1 METSHQFTP
10 EETQEQNRLLAQ
22 DLGRYY
28 ETHTEDQASLARIR
42 ERLLQKGA
50 TSLPVV
56 DTGEF
61 QRAVHPRRERDARR
75 EFRSTYANHSS
86 LTTLAAAV
94 LVAILL
100 GSFALALQRQGTH
113 GGSGQAGVTPISS
126 TLSRC
131 ASQPFPV
138 LVDLCT
144 HRQLTDLRQSR
155 TIGTYVI
162 ELERAYLDMNQL
174 LIIYRVFPQSPG
186 RQIPASLTDALA
198 TTSQGLA
205 FQFSGGA
212 GSANGLNVVQFST
225 PALPAST
232 RILHFQVEV
241 KALRTILQHPPL
253 EGIPPSQPTVVRG
266 SATFDFSLSYHAGLV
281 VTPHQ
286 TVTVNGGSVTLE
298 HVLISPSQTIV
309 EGTTHGKVPTSMDY
323 TFLLQAAGRN
333 ASPAS
338 SGFGSNG
345 PFLIVYNDGLLGQH
359 GTWTFKITAI
369 SGQAGPWTFHFNVP

>member
-1 METSHQFTP
+1 MGTSHQFTP
-10 EETQEQNRLLAQ
+10 EETQEQNRLLAH
-22 DLGRYY
+22 DLGHYY
-28 ETHTEDQASLARIR
+28 ETHMEDQASLARIR

-50 TSLPVV
+50 TSLPVG
-56 DTGEF
+56 DPGEF
-61 QRAVHPRRERDARR
+61 QRAVHTRRERDARR
-75 EFRSTYANHSS
+75 AFRSTYANHPS

-94 LVAILL
+94 LVAVLL
-100 GSFALALQRQGTH
+100 GSFALALQRQGAH
-113 GGSGQAGVTPISS
+113 GGSGHPGVTPISS

-131 ASQPFPV
+131 VSQPFPV

-186 RQIPASLTDALA
+186 RQLPASLTDALA

-205 FQFSGGA
+205 FPLSGGA
-212 GSANGLNVVQFST
+212 GSANGLNVMQFST

-232 RILHFQVEV
+232 HILHVQVEV

-253 EGIPPSQPTVVRG
+253 GGTPPPQLTVVRG
-266 SATFDFSLSYHAGLV
+266 SATFDFTLSFHDGPV
-281 VTPHQ
+281 VTPHH

-309 EGTTHGKVPTSMDY
+309 EGTTNGNIPTSTDY
-323 TFLLQAAGRN
+323 TFVLQAAGRN
-333 ASPAS
+333 ARPTS

-359 GTWTFKITAI
+359 GPWTFEITAVP
-369 SGQAGPWTFHFNVP
+369 GQAGPWTFHFNVP